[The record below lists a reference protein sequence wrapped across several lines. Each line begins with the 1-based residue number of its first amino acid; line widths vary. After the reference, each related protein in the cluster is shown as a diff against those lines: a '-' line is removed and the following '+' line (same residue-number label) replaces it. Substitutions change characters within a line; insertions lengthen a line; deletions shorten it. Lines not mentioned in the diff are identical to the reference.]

1 MTRTHA
7 GTTPATSGPAACPTA
22 ERVVRGPVERHHG
35 RVSNPGELSR
45 FVSAQDGGDTY
56 AAALSELRE
65 GRKRT
70 HWMWFVFP
78 QIAGLG
84 RSQTAQ
90 RYAISGLDEARAYL
104 AHPVLGPRLVECAR
118 ALTTLPTSDPVQVL
132 GPVDAQKLRSSM
144 TLFARAAGEAPAGET
159 FRAVLDQ
166 YFAGKD
172 DEATTRLL

>member
-1 MTRTHA
+1 M
-7 GTTPATSGPAACPTA
+7 
-22 ERVVRGPVERHHG
+22 
-35 RVSNPGELSR
+35 SNPGELSR

-56 AAALSELRE
+56 AAALRELRE

-90 RYAISGLDEARAYL
+90 HYAISGLAEARAYL
-104 AHPVLGPRLVECAR
+104 AHPVLGPRLVECAH

-144 TLFARAAGEAPAGET
+144 TLFARAAEESPAGET
-159 FRAVLDQ
+159 QPGETPAGEIFRAVLDQ